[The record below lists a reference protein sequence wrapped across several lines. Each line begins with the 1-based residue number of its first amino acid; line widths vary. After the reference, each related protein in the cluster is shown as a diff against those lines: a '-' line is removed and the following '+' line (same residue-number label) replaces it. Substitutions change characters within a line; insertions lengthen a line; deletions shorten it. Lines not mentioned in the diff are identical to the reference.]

1 MKKLNISPSSTQHP
15 KFANIQP
22 TLIQSTSS
30 KLLSISREQTG
41 LHDFDWTSDSKE
53 GYLKLLEPGKE
64 EYPYKP
70 IGRYFINRDVVNALK
85 NRLHVKNRI
94 DKDRTILNQPIKS
107 PFFITGLPRTG
118 TTLLHNLIS
127 CDPENRFLSAWEAH
141 CLSDNKTKEQKIQD
155 TEKIIQSVYKNIPA
169 RKKIHYVEPE
179 GPEECGILF
188 RNSFTTPFVYQLHN
202 RFPSYSKWHLSKD
215 QKPTYAYYKKQLQ
228 LIQSSNNSNQ
238 HRWVLK
244 APMHLL
250 YLDSLISTFPDA
262 NVIVTHRDPRKIL
275 PSNISLGLSSLSA
288 CTRIKDKQHLEYA
301 STGLMLLFFMIQI
314 AMEKRNKL
322 PTKNFID
329 IQYNDL
335 VNDPINVVEKIYD
348 RFNIKHSDHFHYRME
363 EYLKKNPQ
371 HKFGKHHYSLE
382 EHNLTDENIINTF
395 SSYID
400 KYHVKLGL

>member
-1 MKKLNISPSSTQHP
+1 
-15 KFANIQP
+15 
-22 TLIQSTSS
+22 
-30 KLLSISREQTG
+30 
-41 LHDFDWTSDSKE
+41 
-53 GYLKLLEPGKE
+53 
-64 EYPYKP
+64 
-70 IGRYFINRDVVNALK
+70 
-85 NRLHVKNRI
+85 
-94 DKDRTILNQPIKS
+94 
-107 PFFITGLPRTG
+107 
-118 TTLLHNLIS
+118 
-127 CDPENRFLSAWEAH
+127 
-141 CLSDNKTKEQKIQD
+141 
-155 TEKIIQSVYKNIPA
+155 
-169 RKKIHYVEPE
+169 
-179 GPEECGILF
+179 
-188 RNSFTTPFVYQLHN
+188 
-202 RFPSYSKWHLSKD
+202 
-215 QKPTYAYYKKQLQ
+215 
-228 LIQSSNNSNQ
+228 
-238 HRWVLK
+238 
-244 APMHLL
+244 MHLL

-301 STGLMLLFFMIQI
+301 TTGLMLLFFMIQI

-322 PTKNFID
+322 PAKNFID

-363 EYLKKNPQ
+363 QYLKKNPQ